1 VQVWFYG
8 HQMSFTDKITEYWYK
23 PAEQVPFALK
33 LLSNAF
39 AFISQ
44 QRKKGYLNSPS
55 KVYRAPVPLVVVG
68 NIFVGGTGKTPLVIA
83 LVELLKQHGIKAGVI
98 SRGYGGQK
106 LKKPEAVFAHSDPLV
121 VGDEPVL
128 IATRAKCPVVVYP
141 KRAEAIQTLLAH
153 NDADVIISDD
163 GLQHYAM
170 ARDIEIVVIDGER
183 RVGNGL
189 LLPAGPLREP
199 VSRLNNVDYCV
210 VNGDAENRLEH
221 SMHLTLSQAY
231 ALNDDTQEIP
241 LSTLQGK
248 TVNAVAGIG
257 NPARFFDGLKT
268 FNINVLERSFPDH
281 YAYKLGDLTFSD
293 DFPILLTEKDA
304 VKCRYLPLRDVWVV
318 PVVANLEQSFKSKF
332 VNQVTLL
339 VNRVTKLNT
348 TINQ

>member
-1 VQVWFYG
+1 
-8 HQMSFTDKITEYWYK
+8 MSFADKITEYWYK

-33 LLSNAF
+33 TLSKVF
-39 AFISQ
+39 AFISL
-44 QRKKGYLNSPS
+44 QRKRSYLNSPS

-83 LVELLKQHGIKAGVI
+83 LIELLTENGIKAGVV

-106 LKKPEAVFAHSDPLV
+106 LKKPELVFAHSDPLF

-128 IATRAKCPVVVYP
+128 IATRAKCPVVVFP
-141 KRAEAIQTLLAH
+141 RRADAIKTLLTN
-153 NDADVIISDD
+153 NDVELILSDD

-199 VSRLNNVDYCV
+199 VSRLNSVDYCV
-210 VNGDAENRLEH
+210 VNGDAENPNEH
-221 SMHLTLSQAY
+221 SMQLTVSEAY
-231 ALNDDTQEIP
+231 ALNDDTKKIP
-241 LSTLQGK
+241 LSTLQGQ

-257 NPARFFDGLKT
+257 NPSRFFDALKT

-281 YAYKLGDLTFSD
+281 YAYKLEDLCFSN

-318 PVVANLEQSFKSKF
+318 PVVADLEQSFKSKF
-332 VNQVTLL
+332 MDQITPLL
-339 VNRVTKLNT
+339 NRVTK
-348 TINQ
+348 